1 MRSLWLNIIENYF
14 VEAKKDYWLKCFN
27 IRPVR
32 KQSITV
38 LLHVLTL
45 LQGTESQQDQNH
57 HLEENQAIADA
68 LEIL

>member
-1 MRSLWLNIIENYF
+1 MLRPKTINGKNVLTP
-14 VEAKKDYWLKCFN
+14 
-27 IRPVR
+27 RPVR

-38 LLHVLTL
+38 LLHVHTS